1 MARRGW
7 EDSTKC
13 CFCNSNETIQH
24 LFFDCPLARFVWNAI
39 FIAFGIHLPTNV
51 ANLLGNW
58 FYGVLPRLRAQILV
72 GVAALCWAVWLCRN
86 DVVFNG
92 FKANSF
98 LQVIFRETFWAREWS
113 LLLKEGDV
121 GS

>member
-72 GVAALCWAVWLCRN
+72 GVAAFVGRFGY
-86 DVVFNG
+86 V
-92 FKANSF
+92 
-98 LQVIFRETFWAREWS
+98 EMMWS
-113 LLLKEGDV
+113 LMASKLTHFCR
-121 GS
+121 